1 MKTIMG
7 CIFTIFVI
15 MTTLQSGALADPW
28 TISLDMGLNLSQ
40 NSYSDNWEG
49 GDVGSMA
56 WMALA
61 NGIFE
66 KQVSPKFNFKNIT
79 KLQFGQTHTQ
89 DQTTKNWQKPIKST
103 DKIDIE
109 NLGRFTLKAW
119 VDPYVAFRLET
130 QFLDAS
136 YEPLKRALNPMLLT
150 ESAGIAKT
158 LFSRNKD
165 QILTRLGLSLRE
177 RLNRV
182 IPGTPEDTL
191 TENTELETTTEGG
204 LESVTDVQYK
214 LASNISYIGKLSLF
228 KALFFSKKNEFEGTP
243 AADYWKTVDA
253 NFENG
258 LSVAFSKYVSLS
270 FYAQLLYD
278 KQIDLKGR
286 FKETFGLGL
295 TYKMI

>member
-136 YEPLKRALNPMLLT
+136 YEPLKRGLNPMLLT